1 MGLSLT
7 RQPVGRYTTIS
18 LAGDLD
24 VTTSDAFRETV
35 LVLVE
40 SGQPHVIADLDG
52 LDFLDST
59 GLGTLAGAMKRLR
72 DHSGSF
78 AVICS
83 NPRTLNVL
91 RISGLDKVLP
101 PHPDLASAIG
111 PDSTDG

>member
-7 RQPVGRYTTIS
+7 HRPVGRYMTIR

-24 VTTSDAFRETV
+24 MATGDVFRDAV
-35 LVLVE
+35 VALIE
-40 SGQPHVIADLDG
+40 SGHRHVIADLDG

-59 GLGTLAGAMKRLR
+59 GLGALAGAMKRLR

-78 AVICS
+78 AVVCN

-91 RISGLDKVLP
+91 RISGIDKALPAHPGLDQIIDV
-101 PHPDLASAIG
+101 D
-111 PDSTDG
+111 DTDG